1 MLLRLKNITKEYG
14 SSDNKIT
21 ALDDITVSIEK
32 GEAIGIT
39 GPSGSGKSTLLKILN
54 LVEEPTS
61 GSLSFL
67 NEETSQL
74 KSKQKR
80 LLQQEMSMVFQHFNL
95 LHNRTV
101 LENIVLPLKW
111 QKSQKMSA
119 TELDALLK
127 FVNIAHKKEAYPRD
141 LSGGE
146 KQRVAIARALVTQP
160 KLLLCD
166 EPTSALDEHHKQE
179 VLSLLKKVQ
188 SEYQTTLV
196 MISHDFEAI
205 RVLCDKAYILEQGRM
220 IDCLTVNHDEKEK
233 APISFHER
241 AKEALQR

>member
-1 MLLRLKNITKEYG
+1 MLLRLKNITKKYG

-80 LLQQEMSMVFQHFNL
+80 LLQQEMSMIFQHFNL

-111 QKSQKMSA
+111 RKAKQLSTKQLE
-119 TELDALLK
+119 ELLV
-127 FVNIAHKKEAYPRD
+127 FVNMSHKKNAYPRE

-160 KLLLCD
+160 QLLLCD

-179 VLSLLKKVQ
+179 VLSLLKQVQ
-188 SEYQTTLV
+188 TEYQTTLV

-205 RVLCDKAYILEQGRM
+205 RTLCQKAYILEQGQM
-220 IDCLTVNHDEKEK
+220 IDSVSVRQDMEQK
-233 APISFHER
+233 APLTFHER